1 MVEATS
7 MHAGLAKEAHRAKR
21 WREAVKP
28 DSACDDLAAPTGG
41 PQQGA
46 AEMQR
51 GEGTGMRFFARSIP
65 DPFGQPA
72 PKKAESLQLI

>member
-1 MVEATS
+1 M
-7 MHAGLAKEAHRAKR
+7 
-21 WREAVKP
+21 KP

-46 AEMQR
+46 AETQR

-72 PKKAESLQLI
+72 PKKAESLQLILPVAPTDHHVRVGAGGLSSCPLE